1 MKKFSY
7 GLVIPVLVG
16 ALVFGLNTKVSAI
29 SYVINSKVVGNIFSW
44 DYSQLIDAY
53 PELENYLTEESWNN
67 YQEPDLEG
75 PEDESAGDPFPDLS
89 SSPVAII
96 KSGTLIGIF
105 TGDDVPQNWNEL
117 PDGMHSISSIATAVP
132 ESGSMIS
139 LGLILLLIVSVSRK
153 RFNKSII

>member
-1 MKKFSY
+1 MKKISY
-7 GLVIPVLVG
+7 LLAIMVFAS

-29 SYVINSKVVGNIFSW
+29 SYVIDSKEVGNIFSW
-44 DYSQLIDAY
+44 DYSQLIEAY
-53 PELENYLTEESWNN
+53 PELEDYLTEESWNN
-67 YQEPDLEG
+67 YQEPNLEG
-75 PEDESAGDPFPDLS
+75 PEDGSAGDPFPDLS

-117 PDGMHSISSIATAVP
+117 PDGMHSISSIAAVP
-132 ESGSMIS
+132 EPGSIIS

-153 RFNKSII
+153 RFYKS

>member
-16 ALVFGLNTKVSAI
+16 ALVFGLNTKVSAK
-29 SYVINSKVVGNIFSW
+29 SFVIDSKVVGNIFSW
-44 DYSQLIDAY
+44 DYSQLIEAY
-53 PELENYLTEESWNN
+53 PELKDYLTEESWNN

-75 PEDESAGDPFPDLS
+75 PEDGSAGDPFPDLS

-105 TGDDVPQNWNEL
+105 TDDDVPQNWNEM
-117 PDGMHSISSIATAVP
+117 PDGMHSISSIAAVP
-132 ESGSMIS
+132 EPGSIIS

-153 RFNKSII
+153 